1 MSAEQAERLRLE
13 VHRCTVAKQSARADF
28 HFTAREPVHA
38 AIFVAPR
45 TTGGASEQGC
55 RSNRGGLVVCPG
67 PEKESRL
74 AGAVF
79 TVVVVARFLLPLLI
93 LRYPLPGVLA
103 CLVLDAADQTIF
115 QAFTDDPLLGYQS
128 YDKALD
134 IFYLAVAYIS
144 TMRTWRDPI
153 AFGVARFLYFYR
165 LVGVVLFELL
175 EKRWLIF
182 VFANTFEYFFIAYEA
197 IRTRY
202 NPFRLSARF
211 VVRLALFIWIFIKL
225 PQEWW
230 IHIAQNDFTDF
241 MSDYPFMWGVLGAL
255 AAAAAL
261 AIYTQRR
268 RIPTADWPFTVDIDR
283 HLPASERSTMA
294 RERFWSMVLLEKVV
308 LLTLISVIFANV
320 LDVESSTLAITIGI
334 AVRVVLNAAISQ
346 WLRSRGASWAST
358 ASQFGAMLLI
368 NLGIVSVEALLNTSG
383 GRAPAL
389 NVAFFMVLLS
399 LLIALFDRYRA
410 TREPGETLSMVRDA
424 LRAQRPKAG

>member
-1 MSAEQAERLRLE
+1 
-13 VHRCTVAKQSARADF
+13 
-28 HFTAREPVHA
+28 
-38 AIFVAPR
+38 
-45 TTGGASEQGC
+45 
-55 RSNRGGLVVCPG
+55 
-67 PEKESRL
+67 L

-79 TVVVVARFLLPLLI
+79 ATVVVARFLLPLLI

-115 QAFTDDPLLGYQS
+115 QAVTDDPLLGYQS

-134 IFYLAVAYIS
+134 IFYLSIAYIS

-165 LVGVVLFELL
+165 LVGVVLFELF
-175 EKRWLIF
+175 EQRWLIF
-182 VFANTFEYFFIAYEA
+182 VFANTFEFFFIAYEA

-202 NPFRLSARF
+202 NPVQLSARF
-211 VVRLALFIWIFIKL
+211 IVRLALFIWIFIKL

-255 AAAAAL
+255 AAAVAIV
-261 AIYTQRR
+261 IYTQRSK
-268 RIPTADWPFTVDIDR
+268 IPAPDWPFTVDIDR
-283 HLPASERSTMA
+283 HLPANERSGMA
-294 RERFWSMVLLEKVV
+294 RERFWSMVLAEKVV

-320 LDVESSTLAITIGI
+320 LDVESTMIGLTIGI
-334 AVRVVLNAAISQ
+334 ALRVVLNAGISQ
-346 WLRSRGASWAST
+346 WLRSRGTSWAST

-368 NLGIVSVEALLNTSG
+368 NLGIVTADALINTSG

-424 LRAQRPKAG
+424 LRAQRSVAG